1 MGRRQNSG
9 SKMSLDSLMDTLTNV
24 LGILVII
31 LIFSL
36 LDAGDA
42 VKRIRGFVDDISPEQ
57 LAALVRDAEEI
68 HKLVEEHRKRLND
81 AETETYQRQMSL
93 VRQKEALDQLRA
105 DVAKLAAA
113 KINVE
118 ELKKEVEK
126 RRVQVETTEK
136 QIAAQED
143 LIASLKARLA
153 EIPASGPDLN
163 AKVVNLPDP
172 REAPEGAKPLVF
184 LCRGGRVVP
193 VNTEE
198 LQRKA
203 QQVIM
208 EAERILYRKDLN
220 RVDCEKMAQLFEKR
234 FVGDRYCRVKIVI
247 GGDAKPHLK
256 LELRPEAGD
265 RTETIGKGTSQFNR
279 WIRGIDPRQYYLDF
293 RVFSD
298 SFAAY
303 LEARNAAARQG
314 LLAGWIAYPAEAD
327 YVIGIGADFRTTCIG
342 KDPPPPPRAS
352 PPPAGPPRPPP
363 PADVVD

>member
-9 SKMSLDSLMDTLTNV
+9 SKLSLDSLMDTLTNV

-42 VKRIRGFVDDISPEQ
+42 VKRIRGFVDDVSPEQ
-57 LAALVRDAEEI
+57 LAALIRDAEEI

-81 AETETYQRQMSL
+81 LETETYQGQMSL
-93 VRQKEALDQLRA
+93 VRQKQLIDQLKA
-105 DVAKLAAA
+105 DIAKLAAA

-118 ELKKEVEK
+118 ELKKEVEQ
-126 RRVQVETTEK
+126 RRVHVETTEK
-136 QIAAQED
+136 KIAAQED

-153 EIPASGPDLN
+153 EIPASGPDMD

-172 REAPEGAKPLVF
+172 REAPKGAKPLVF
-184 LCRGGRVVP
+184 LCRSGRVVP

-198 LQRKA
+198 LQLRA
-203 QQVIM
+203 QQVIK

-247 GGDAKPHLK
+247 GGDAKPYLK

-265 RTETIGKGTSQFNR
+265 KPGTIGKGTSQFNR
-279 WIRGIDPRQYYLDF
+279 WIRGIDPQRYYLDF

-327 YVIGIGADFRTTCIG
+327 YVIGIGADFRLTCVG
-342 KDPPPPPRAS
+342 REPPPPPR
-352 PPPAGPPRPPP
+352 PAPQPDGPPRPPP
-363 PADVVD
+363 PPDVVD

>member
-31 LIFSL
+31 LIFAL

-57 LAALVRDAEEI
+57 LAALAREAEEI

-81 AETETYQRQMSL
+81 SETETYQQQMSL
-93 VRQKEALDQLRA
+93 VRQKEMLEQLKA
-105 DVAKLAAA
+105 DLAKLAAA
-113 KINVE
+113 KINIE
-118 ELKKEVEK
+118 ELKKEVEQ
-126 RRVQVETTEK
+126 RRLQVETVEK
-136 QIAAQED
+136 QIATHEE

-153 EIPASGPDLN
+153 EIPATGPDMD

-172 REAPEGAKPLVF
+172 REAPKGAKPLVF
-184 LCRGGRVVP
+184 LCRQGRVVP
-193 VNTEE
+193 LNAEE
-198 LQRKA
+198 LQLKA
-203 QQVIM
+203 QQVIK
-208 EAERILYRKDLN
+208 EAERVLYRKDLN

-234 FVGDRYCRVKIVI
+234 FVGDRYLRVKIVV
-247 GGDAKPHLK
+247 GGDAKPHMK
-256 LELRPEAGD
+256 LELRPDAGD
-265 RTETIGKGTSQFNR
+265 RAETIAKGNSQFHR

-327 YVIGIGADFRTTCIG
+327 YVIGLGADFRTLCVG
-342 KDPPPPPRAS
+342 KEPPPPP
-352 PPPAGPPRPPP
+352 PPAPAPSGPPRPPP
-363 PADVVD
+363 PPDVVD